1 MKKIFNKKWLVTLMM
16 GAAMLGACTDNALVE
31 APEVMQEENKDTYVA
46 TITAKLPDTA
56 AGSRLAYENGTHN
69 GKHAI
74 LTKWEA
80 DDKVAVNFYNPAL
93 TTQTFLFSLKSGAG
107 SNIAVF
113 ENTSMPEIPANL
125 WTLYYPGDKI
135 LCEKDFLDH
144 SYEGQTQQGNNS
156 LTHLESY
163 HTIRYVR
170 DFGKSNVNF
179 EDEMIDFSG
188 DGFEESSCI
197 KFNLTGFT
205 SLVTPSKLE
214 LMYMKENGSFEKIF
228 YTHNFL
234 DEYYIDNPQT
244 YWANETRDF
253 RMSVNLSGFSATKS
267 ITAYMMMSNATM
279 SVKSGGKFRVYVTTT
294 AGDKYYG
301 DVAIKDNVDLEGGHL
316 YTISCKSWTKAGDI
330 DAFDNA
336 TNGVKVLQEAKKG
349 NGTDII
355 IMGDGFDKTHFGDN
369 GDYKAVMENAY
380 NDFFSVEPYRSLKDY
395 FNVYYVNAVSAE
407 DHDAVVDPSNING
420 ATNGDA
426 NTVFNTQFES
436 GTTSITGNNDMVL
449 EYAMQAIRTKGGK
462 NGTPVTDENE
472 VYRRVHTGLMIVQ
485 VNVKCHA
492 GTCHG
497 LITNAS
503 NYGSS
508 YSVAYTALNVN
519 DYGRKWTTIHEAGG
533 HGFGKLADE
542 YEQRIFTQFDVAL
555 WSDLD
560 QYHSWGYDRNVD
572 EYWDPNST
580 RLKYEDSN
588 NEIKSVVINWRDN
601 DKSKWPTTDETNV
614 YWAKL
619 LSDDYVYKNTLQN
632 NGKGEGL
639 NVYEGGYTYCNFYCR
654 PTDNS
659 VMRDQFDTNGN
670 FFNAISRWAIWYRV
684 MKLTGAN
691 YEDFE
696 SSLDDFIKFDDGLN
710 IQKNEDGN
718 QSISRGM
725 LDVEERL
732 PLAPPVMK
740 KGQWINGRLIVE

>member
-74 LTKWEA
+74 LTKWEKG
-80 DDKVAVNFYNPAL
+80 DLLVANPDPSSEQLAYS
-93 TTQTFLFSLKSGAG
+93 FSLKEGEG
-107 SNIAVF
+107 TVNGEFECTNFSNGNSNA
-113 ENTSMPEIPANL
+113 
-125 WTLYYPGDKI
+125 WTIYYPGSKI
-135 LCEKDFLDH
+135 QSDADYLSW
-144 SYEGQTQQGNNS
+144 SYTGQTQKGNDNMG
-156 LTHLESY
+156 HLKDKHSMRITY
-163 HTIRYVR
+163 YTDPKLQQSRP
-170 DFGKSNVNF
+170 F
-179 EDEMIDFSG
+179 EHAMIDFSAEG
-188 DGFEESSCI
+188 VDQSSCM
-197 KFNLTGFT
+197 KFNLSGFST
-205 SLVTPSKLE
+205 SIIPNKLE
-214 LMYMKENGSFEKIF
+214 LV
-228 YTHNFL
+228 
-234 DEYYIDNPQT
+234 YYNPQGVIESLFYEFNLSSVAFADKNT
-244 YWANETRDF
+244 SKLS
-253 RMSVNLSGFSATKS
+253 RMSMNLSGFSATKS

-407 DHDAVVDPSNING
+407 DHDAVVNPNNING

-426 NTVFNTQFES
+426 NTVFNTRFTP

-485 VNVKCHA
+485 VNVECHA

-542 YEQRIFTQFDVAL
+542 YEQRTFTQFDVAS
-555 WSDLD
+555 WSNLDL
-560 QYHSWGYDRNVD
+560 YHSWGYDRNVA

-588 NEIKSVVINWRDN
+588 NEIKSVVIDWRGN

-639 NVYEGGYTYCNFYCR
+639 NVYEGGYTYWNFYCR

-659 VMRDQFDTNGN
+659 VMRDQFNTNGN

-696 SSLDDFIKFDDGLN
+696 SSLNDFITFDNGLN

-740 KGQWINGRLIVE
+740 KGQWINGRLVVE